1 MINTVI
7 VGAGGRMGQAMIQL
21 LPEFPALCL
30 HGAVDAP
37 ASPAIGSRCGSVT
50 VTAELA
56 AALPGAG
63 LMIDFSRAAAALEH
77 LQAAHAARVPVLLG
91 TTGLPPDAAAY
102 ATRAARDIALLI
114 SANTSVGVALLA
126 ELVRRAAGVLG
137 REFNIEI
144 TEAHHRHKLDAPSGT
159 ALVLAESAARG
170 RGGRYAEAAAAQ
182 PRGSAGARTDQEIGI
197 ASIRGG
203 DVVGEHE
210 VLFLGPGER
219 VSLKHSATDRNI
231 FARGALRAGAWV
243 AGQAPGLYQMA
254 DVFSVKNQ

>member
-7 VGAGGRMGQAMIQL
+7 VGAGGRMGQALIQL
-21 LPEFPALCL
+21 LSEFPTLRL

-37 ASPAIGSRCGSVT
+37 TSPAIGSRCGSVT

-56 AALPGAG
+56 AALHGAT

-91 TTGLPPDAAAY
+91 TTGLPPDAATFA
-102 ATRAARDIALLI
+102 ARAARDIALLV

-126 ELVRRAAGVLG
+126 ELVQRAASVLG

-170 RGGRYAEAAAAQ
+170 RGGHYAEAAA
-182 PRGSAGARTDQEIGI
+182 RGSAGARTEQEIGI

-219 VSLKHSATDRNI
+219 VSLKHSATDRTI
-231 FARGALRAGAWV
+231 FARGALRAGAWL
-243 AGQAPGLYQMA
+243 AGQGPGLYQMS